1 MSLIIKR
8 SSPPRKVGRKPN
20 HKFSVGNMIS
30 VSFDGDPPCMV
41 GLVLDID
48 APSETGNSFYV
59 IKILTDSGEVMKT
72 WISTLDQV
80 EILC

>member
-1 MSLIIKR
+1 MSLTIKR

-30 VSFDGDPPCMV
+30 VPTIQGAPCMV

-59 IKILTDSGEVMKT
+59 IKILTDSGKVMKT

>member
-1 MSLIIKR
+1 MSVTIKR

-30 VSFDGDPPCMV
+30 VSLVYPHCMV